1 MDINQLIL
9 IVLAG
14 FLVVSAIDY
23 VLGSRLGLGE
33 KFMEAFR
40 MMGPLALVI
49 VGIVA
54 VAPILAEGFQWVS
67 RPLHAWLGVDPAA
80 LMNTFLALDLG
91 GYALA
96 VELGEREAAAVFSW
110 VFIGSIYGATISFTV
125 PVAIGLLRQEDLP
138 FFTRG
143 ILFGLVC
150 APFGCIMGG
159 LVAGFSLTMMVVNL
173 IPALLLSGFIAV
185 GLVFYQ
191 KGTVRLF
198 TILGK
203 GITVVATI
211 GIVLLGLEALLPFLS
226 LSGLAPLSEGMTIV
240 GQVVLVLAGAFP
252 LVYVL
257 TRVLERPLER
267 IGGKIGLN
275 EKAGAGLLA
284 SLAHAIPAF
293 AMFPEMNNRGK
304 IIVAAFCVSGAF
316 VLGGHLGFVAGI
328 NADVVFAMVVGKFG
342 GGLAAAVL
350 AWAVTRPTD
359 ANQA

>member
-1 MDINQLIL
+1 MDINQMIL

-23 VLGSRLGLGE
+23 VLGSKIGLGE

-54 VAPILAEGFQWVS
+54 VAPILAEGVQWVS
-67 RPLHAWLGVDPAA
+67 HPLHAWLGVDPAA

-96 VELGEREAAAVFSW
+96 VELGESEAAALFAW
-110 VFIGSIYGATISFTV
+110 VFIGSIYGATIAFTV
-125 PVAIGLLRQEDLP
+125 PVAIGLLRQEDVP

-150 APFGCIMGG
+150 APFGCMMGG

-173 IPALLLSGFIAV
+173 IPALLLSGIIAA
-185 GLVFYQ
+185 GLMFYQ
-191 KGTVRLF
+191 KETVRLF
-198 TILGK
+198 TIVGK
-203 GITVVATI
+203 GVTVVATI
-211 GIVLLGLEALLPFLS
+211 GIVLLGVEALLPFLS
-226 LSGLAPLSEGMTIV
+226 IPGLAPLSEGMTIV

-252 LVYVL
+252 LVHVL
-257 TRVLERPLER
+257 TRVLERPLEHV
-267 IGGKIGLN
+267 GGKIGLN

-328 NADVVFAMVVGKFG
+328 NADVVFAMVVGKLG
-342 GGLAAAVL
+342 GGLTAVML
-350 AWAVTRPTD
+350 AWTMTRPAD
-359 ANQA
+359 ANEA